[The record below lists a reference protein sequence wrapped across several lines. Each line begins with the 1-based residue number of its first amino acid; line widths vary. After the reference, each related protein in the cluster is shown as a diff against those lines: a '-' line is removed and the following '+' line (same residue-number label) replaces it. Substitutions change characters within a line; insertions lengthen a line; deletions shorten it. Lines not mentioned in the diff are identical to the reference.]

1 MIFSLVNIGI
11 NKMISK
17 IKHCTQ
23 EAFIK
28 KIYIVLSLCNILLS
42 NDTFSIV
49 AVDTLT
55 GQVGSAGASCIQ
67 GSIIISD
74 IHPGLGAIHTQSYW
88 NASNQNSASSLME
101 QGYAPQDIIDWLVEN
116 DAQNNPTIRQYGVVD
131 LLNGG
136 RSAAF
141 TGENCSDFKG
151 HKIGDT
157 YAIQGN
163 ILLGQSILDDM
174 EEAFLTQ
181 YGTFEEKLMAS
192 LMAANVVGADT
203 RCTPYG
209 TPSISAFIRVSD
221 PNDYED
227 QLFMDIN
234 VNNAPLTLNPLD
246 SLHVLYWDWKIE
258 QYILGDI
265 DFNRKVDIL
274 DILFLCDQVGSYQSI
289 MDHAFEASDMN
300 MNGELEITDLYL
312 LLFDIIGTVGG

>member
-1 MIFSLVNIGI
+1 MIC
-11 NKMISK
+11 K
-17 IKHCTQ
+17 IKQFAENVSIKSICT
-23 EAFIK
+23 I
-28 KIYIVLSLCNILLS
+28 LSLFNILLP

-55 GQVGSAGASCIQ
+55 GQIGSAGASCIQ

-88 NASNQNSASSLME
+88 NASNQDSASSLME
-101 QGYAPQDIIDWLVEN
+101 QGYAPQDIIDWLIEN
-116 DAQNNPTIRQYGVVD
+116 DAQNDPTIRQYGIVD
-131 LLNGG
+131 LLEGG

-227 QLFMDIN
+227 HLFLDIN
-234 VNNAPLTLNPLD
+234 VDNAPLTLNPLD

-265 DFNRKVDIL
+265 DFNRKVDIV
-274 DILFLCDQVGSYQSI
+274 DILFLCDQVSNYQPI
-289 MDHAFEASDMN
+289 MNHAFEASDMN

-312 LLFDIIGTVGG
+312 LLFDIIGVIGG